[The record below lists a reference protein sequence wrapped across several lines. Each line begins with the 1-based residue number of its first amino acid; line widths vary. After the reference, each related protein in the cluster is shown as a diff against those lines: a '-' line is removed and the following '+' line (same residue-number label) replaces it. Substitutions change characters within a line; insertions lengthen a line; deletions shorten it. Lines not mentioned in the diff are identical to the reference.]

1 MNRFLQGCIIGCV
14 VALTWSQA
22 LAQITIS
29 SADVAEW
36 YVPGTKATRFFD
48 TTQAKLVNIGDTGST
63 IWDFRDLLRDSSLT
77 TTAVQPS
84 PNQFPN
90 EFPSATH
97 AVQSELTLAFSYGG
111 GQITAAGT
119 AYEGYRLDT
128 YMVDFGI
135 KGSGLL
141 LGSIPGT
148 VVWTKEP
155 GDTLMKFPLTMGT
168 QWGATDSAITIIS
181 VNDPPLITYY
191 DRTAKY
197 ESSDNIVDAYGALK
211 LPDSTVQPA
220 LRIRR
225 TSRVTGAV
233 IYTFQ
238 AKDGAFVQLT
248 SYVPGAP
255 VTGSIQAW
263 NISWGKA
270 ITAGYTAIA
279 STELNVPEKYS
290 LEQNYPNPFNPST
303 VIKYTVGGAG
313 GLGLGASKVKLS
325 VYDILG
331 REVAVLVNESKA
343 PGEYEVR
350 FNASELSSGV
360 YFYRLTAGDFV
371 QTRKMVLA
379 K

>member
-1 MNRFLQGCIIGCV
+1 MNRFLQGCIITCV
-14 VALTWSQA
+14 LAFTGGQA

-48 TTQAKLVNIGDTGST
+48 TTQAKMVDIGDTGST
-63 IWDFRDLLRDSSLT
+63 TWDFRSLLRDSSLT

-90 EFPSATH
+90 EFPGATH
-97 AVQSELTLAFSYGG
+97 AVQSNLSLAFEFGG
-111 GQITAAGT
+111 GQISASGT
-119 AYEGYRLDT
+119 AYQGYNLDG

-135 KGSGLL
+135 KGSGLI

-148 VVWTKEP
+148 VVWSKEP
-155 GDTLMKFPLTMGT
+155 GDTLMKIPLMMGT
-168 QWGATDSAITIIS
+168 QWGGTDSAITIID
-181 VNDPPLITYY
+181 VNSPPLITYY
-191 DRTAKY
+191 DRTAKF
-197 ESSDNIVDAYGALK
+197 ESSDNIVDAYGSLK

-225 TSRVTGAV
+225 TSRVSGAV

-255 VTGSIQAW
+255 LTGSIQAW

-270 ITAGYTAIA
+270 ITAGATAIA
-279 STELNVPEKYS
+279 STELDVPEKYS
-290 LEQNYPNPFNPST
+290 LEQNYPNPFNPKT
-303 VIKYTVGGAG
+303 TIQYTVGGVRG
-313 GLGLGASKVKLS
+313 QGIGVSGVSLV
-325 VYDILG
+325 VYDVLG
-331 REVAVLVNESKA
+331 REVAVLVNERKA
-343 PGEYEVR
+343 PGTYEVR
-350 FNASELSSGV
+350 FDASSLSSGV